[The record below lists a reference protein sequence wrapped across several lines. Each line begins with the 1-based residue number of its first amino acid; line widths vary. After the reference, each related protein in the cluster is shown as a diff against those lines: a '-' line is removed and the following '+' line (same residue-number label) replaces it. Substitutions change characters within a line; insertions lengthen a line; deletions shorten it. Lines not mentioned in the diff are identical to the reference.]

1 MENERPAQCSGSRRE
16 HHHRVALEED
26 VVVFAADD
34 YQVITGTH
42 RNREDFDLSVVV
54 AAGCNFLALGPF
66 NLFGNFLHYAAPSM
80 NYPPIAFADNL
91 WLSPNNR

>member
-1 MENERPAQCSGSRRE
+1 MENERPAQCSRFKRE

-26 VVVFAADD
+26 VGFFAADD
-34 YQVITGTH
+34 HQVITGTH
-42 RNREDFDLSVVV
+42 RSSEDFDLSLVV

-66 NLFGNFLHYAAPSM
+66 NLFGNFLQYAAPSM

-91 WLSPNNR
+91 WPSPKDW

>member
-1 MENERPAQCSGSRRE
+1 MENERPAQCSRFKRE

-26 VVVFAADD
+26 VGFFAADD
-34 YQVITGTH
+34 HQVITGTH
-42 RNREDFDLSVVV
+42 RSEDFDLSVVV

-66 NLFGNFLHYAAPSM
+66 NLFGNFLQYAAPSM

-91 WLSPNNR
+91 WPSPKDW